1 MNWSKKNLFVSFVAR
16 GAVGTKAD
24 AMAANTSSFA
34 IIFALC
40 VMAVDR
46 AGMGAD
52 GFLSAA
58 AQIKLARK
66 PHVFPQLVEL
76 ADNAIFERQRVFY
89 LAAINVLERVV
100 AAEAAVHP
108 SIAAGI
114 RAAHAGKLA
123 HY

>member
-1 MNWSKKNLFVSFVAR
+1 
-16 GAVGTKAD
+16 
-24 AMAANTSSFA
+24 
-34 IIFALC
+34 
-40 VMAVDR
+40 
-46 AGMGAD
+46 MGAD
-52 GFLSAA
+52 GLLSAA

-76 ADNAIFERQRVFY
+76 ADNAIFERQRGFY
-89 LAAINVLERVV
+89 LAAINVLERV

>member
-1 MNWSKKNLFVSFVAR
+1 MRVVPAR
-16 GAVGTKAD
+16 VHLALGAATEWPFDLLEDWQCIHVGTKAD

-40 VMAVDR
+40 MMAVDR

-52 GFLSAA
+52 GLLSAA

-76 ADNAIFERQRVFY
+76 ADNAIFERQPWGVKY
-89 LAAINVLERVV
+89 GV
-100 AAEAAVHP
+100 
-108 SIAAGI
+108 GTI
-114 RAAHAGKLA
+114 R
-123 HY
+123 YRP